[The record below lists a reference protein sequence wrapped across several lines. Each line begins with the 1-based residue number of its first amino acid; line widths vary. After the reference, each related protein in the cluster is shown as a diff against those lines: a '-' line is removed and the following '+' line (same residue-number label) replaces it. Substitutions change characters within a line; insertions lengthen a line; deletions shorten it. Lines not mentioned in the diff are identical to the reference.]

1 VEKKVLIVDDH
12 AVMRSGLKLLLED
25 AFNGLQVLEAGNG
38 DVVLQHFR
46 DHHIDIL
53 VMDIHIQDTDSI
65 SLVELV
71 SIRYPKTY
79 ILVFSMLPE
88 KVYGRRML
96 AAGARSYLPKESPL
110 DEIKKAFE
118 LVFRRK
124 IYRSQHFTE
133 ILAAVAMAKSPVIP
147 FDHLSRREF
156 EIANLLLSGTSINA
170 IAQRLNV
177 KPSTVGTY
185 KARVFEKLKIN
196 TVFEL
201 KDLAVLFRM
210 QHHSMDY

>member
-1 VEKKVLIVDDH
+1 MEKKVLIVDDH
-12 AVMRSGLKLLLED
+12 AVMRAGLKLLLQD
-25 AFNGLQVLEAGNG
+25 AFANLQLFEAGDG
-38 DVVLQHFR
+38 DEAMEVLRQQ
-46 DHHIDIL
+46 HIDIL
-53 VMDIHIQDTDSI
+53 VMDIHIRNTDSI
-65 SLVELV
+65 SLVELI

-96 AAGARSYLPKESPL
+96 AAGARSYLPKESTL

-124 IYRSQHFTE
+124 TYMSQNFAE
-133 ILAAVAMAKSPVIP
+133 IMAGAGATQALNP
-147 FDHLSRREF
+147 FDQLSRREF
-156 EIANLLLSGTSINA
+156 EIVNLLLSGASINA
-170 IAQRLNV
+170 IAQSINV

-185 KARVFEKLKIN
+185 KARVFEKLRIA

-201 KDLAVLFRM
+201 KDLAVLYKM
-210 QHHSMDY
+210 HHHSMGF